1 MGVYPI
7 VYRNIFHIYGIV
19 RHAGE
24 RIFVD
29 GAWSGSPSSG
39 IGGVYFAGKQ
49 YAAGCSH
56 CRRYHVAF

>member
-19 RHAGE
+19 WHAGE
-24 RIFVD
+24 RILVD
-29 GAWSGSPSSG
+29 GAWSGGPSSG
-39 IGGVYFAGKQ
+39 IGGVYSAGKQ

-56 CRRYHVAF
+56 CRRYHVTF